1 MKSDGLQRQARDKR
15 KENYSKQDGGVS
27 RMFSRGL
34 RLLRLHKFLEYPLDL
49 SVALGK
55 TCATLQKQM
64 PLPHTSSSAMASTS
78 ASSVGSV
85 GTAVESFGGLA
96 RRFDALA
103 AAIAKRCGRLS
114 KKRLLLVRVVLFL
127 L

>member
-1 MKSDGLQRQARDKR
+1 MACSARIII
-15 KENYSKQDGGVS
+15 Y
-27 RMFSRGL
+27 SRGL

-64 PLPHTSSSAMASTS
+64 PLPHTSSSSAMASTS
-78 ASSVGSV
+78 TFSSAPVAGSA
-85 GTAVESFGGLA
+85 TAVVESFGGLA

-103 AAIAKRCGRLS
+103 AAIVGACGS
-114 KKRLLLVRVVLFL
+114 EAVRKTV
-127 L
+127 

>member
-1 MKSDGLQRQARDKR
+1 MACSARIII
-15 KENYSKQDGGVS
+15 Y
-27 RMFSRGL
+27 SRGL

-103 AAIAKRCGRLS
+103 AAIVGACGS
-114 KKRLLLVRVVLFL
+114 EAVRKTV
-127 L
+127 